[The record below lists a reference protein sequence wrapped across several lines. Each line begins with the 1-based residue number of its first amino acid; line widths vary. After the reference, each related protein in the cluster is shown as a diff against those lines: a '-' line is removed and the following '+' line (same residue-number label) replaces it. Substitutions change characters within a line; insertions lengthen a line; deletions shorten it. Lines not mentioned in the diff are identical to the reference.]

1 MLVKIIKNKTVVDA
15 NNQFTYVIEC
25 HHGDVIDRTIV
36 KIPANVYMLP
46 DETVSNIATNDQI
59 LKAWLLQ
66 LTFEYDDID
75 IDNYTTMIEEI

>member
-15 NNQFTYVIEC
+15 NDQFTYIIEC
-25 HHGDVIDRTIV
+25 HHGDKVDRTIA
-36 KIPANVYMLP
+36 KIPANAYMLP
-46 DETVSNIATNDQI
+46 DETASNIATNDQI